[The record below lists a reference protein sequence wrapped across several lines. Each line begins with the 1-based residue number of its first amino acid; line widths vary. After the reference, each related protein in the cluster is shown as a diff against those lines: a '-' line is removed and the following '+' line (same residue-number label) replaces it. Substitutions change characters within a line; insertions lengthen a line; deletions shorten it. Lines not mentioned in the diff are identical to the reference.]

1 MPGTG
6 LSNLRSFRA
15 VGEADISMALFK
27 ADQRV
32 FEDKWFF
39 PLLDRWT

>member
-15 VGEADISMALFK
+15 VGEADVSKALFK
-27 ADQRV
+27 ADQRECLKMSGSSP
-32 FEDKWFF
+32 F
-39 PLLDRWT
+39 